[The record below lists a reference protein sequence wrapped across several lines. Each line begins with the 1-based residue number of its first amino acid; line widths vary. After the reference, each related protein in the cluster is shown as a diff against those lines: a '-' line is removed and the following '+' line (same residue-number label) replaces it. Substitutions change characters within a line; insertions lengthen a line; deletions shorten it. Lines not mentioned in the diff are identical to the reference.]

1 MASRQR
7 WTLAAAIL
15 GSGIVFLDSTVVT
28 VALPRI
34 GAELP
39 SARLGVLEAQSY
51 VYNGYLLSLS
61 ALLILAGALT
71 DFYGRRRIFTLG
83 LVGFGLASVLCGL
96 APGVELLIAFRL
108 LQGAAGAFLVPGS
121 LAIITAA
128 FAGEEQGRAFGI
140 WAGAS
145 AVTTIIGPLVGGFL
159 VDTVSWRAA
168 FLLNVPL
175 VLAAVWATR
184 RHVVETTVEDAR
196 RFDWTGAA
204 VVALAVGGL
213 TFGLI
218 RGQERQ
224 WADPLGWGSLAVGA
238 AAAILFPLQQ
248 RRSAQPLVP
257 AHLFRSRN
265 FVVTNVSTVLIYGAL
280 YSLLYFLTI
289 FLQGTRGYNAAAAG
303 LATIPGLLLLAVFSS
318 RFGKLSARFG
328 PRWFMAAGPGLM
340 AVGAGWLARM
350 PDGVGPWTL
359 EVGRGASWA
368 PPPSYLADVLPGVL
382 LFGAGAMIMV
392 APLTTALMYVD
403 SVNEQRGVIIFFDH
417 FIKAAIS
424 FK

>member
-1 MASRQR
+1 M
-7 WTLAAAIL
+7 
-15 GSGIVFLDSTVVT
+15 
-28 VALPRI
+28 
-34 GAELP
+34 
-39 SARLGVLEAQSY
+39 
-51 VYNGYLLSLS
+51 
-61 ALLILAGALT
+61 
-71 DFYGRRRIFTLG
+71 
-83 LVGFGLASVLCGL
+83 
-96 APGVELLIAFRL
+96 
-108 LQGAAGAFLVPGS
+108 
-121 LAIITAA
+121 
-128 FAGEEQGRAFGI
+128 
-140 WAGAS
+140 
-145 AVTTIIGPLVGGFL
+145 TTIIGPLVGGFL

-392 APLTTALMYVD
+392 APLTTALMT
-403 SVNEQRGVIIFFDH
+403 SVPTENSGIASAVNNAVSRVGPQLAGALIFVAVTASFYGNLVEAVPDLPVAAPSVRAELAPLNPPGPEVAPAVAAAARDASAAAFRLAMLAAAGLLVAGAAVNGVWIRNPG
-417 FIKAAIS
+417 AAEPAREGTS
-424 FK
+424 VAGQMCVPAAEGSQARSAG